1 MGSSIADIITT
12 KDLSVEDTSE
22 LKTGNTR
29 RSYNMAIHQGKCPE
43 GQHEVGGKCVP
54 KPPGTV
60 KPGTSPAGMAPG
72 KRKPASRGVKKPR
85 MSGY

>member
-1 MGSSIADIITT
+1 MADIITT
-12 KDLSVEDTSE
+12 KDLSVEDKSE

-29 RSYNMAIHQGKCPE
+29 RSYNMAIHQGKCPP

-54 KPPGTV
+54 RKPGIV
-60 KPGTSPAGMAPG
+60 KPGTSPTGMASG
-72 KRKPASRGVKKPR
+72 KIKPASRGVKKPG

>member
-29 RSYNMAIHQGKCPE
+29 RSYNMAIHQGKCP
-43 GQHEVGGKCVP
+43 
-54 KPPGTV
+54 PGS
-60 KPGTSPAGMAPG
+60 KRYNMA
-72 KRKPASRGVKKPR
+72 KTLRKINKK
-85 MSGY
+85 